1 MKLDYVMYREDDVL
15 CGWHGKV
22 LGSMSSPHIATCWCY
37 DGYVGD
43 GFHCAGMAMSSLR
56 SLQSFSCVFS
66 FVIPEV
72 KDTAAR
78 KLSRCQTGRGVL
90 GLCTLCQHVFEQFS
104 EAKPLSIIRAF
115 KWYFPGQLGIFS
127 HRKYNNE
134 TILKGNDY

>member
-1 MKLDYVMYREDDVL
+1 MKLDYVTYREDDNL

-22 LGSMSSPHIATCWCY
+22 LGSMSSPHITTCWCY

-78 KLSRCQTGRGVL
+78 KLSRCENRKRWGRGGGGARREDTKKIRL
-90 GLCTLCQHVFEQFS
+90 YSTP
-104 EAKPLSIIRAF
+104 PLTRLEGAF
-115 KWYFPGQLGIFS
+115 
-127 HRKYNNE
+127 
-134 TILKGNDY
+134 

>member
-1 MKLDYVMYREDDVL
+1 MYREDDVL

-43 GFHCAGMAMSSLR
+43 GFHCAGMAISSLR

-78 KLSRCQTGRGVL
+78 KLSQCQTRKRWGRG
-90 GLCTLCQHVFEQFS
+90 GG
-104 EAKPLSIIRAF
+104 KPLSIIQAF
-115 KWYFPGQLGIFS
+115 KWYFSGKLGIFLTENITV
-127 HRKYNNE
+127 KQF
-134 TILKGNDY
+134 

>member
-1 MKLDYVMYREDDVL
+1 MYREDDVL
-15 CGWHGKV
+15 CGLHGKM

-56 SLQSFSCVFS
+56 SLQSFSCVFA

-78 KLSRCQTGRGVL
+78 KLSRCQTRKRWGSGGEGGRREDTKKNRL
-90 GLCTLCQHVFEQFS
+90 HSTP
-104 EAKPLSIIRAF
+104 PLTRLEGAF
-115 KWYFPGQLGIFS
+115 
-127 HRKYNNE
+127 
-134 TILKGNDY
+134 

>member
-1 MKLDYVMYREDDVL
+1 MKLDYVTYREDDNL

-22 LGSMSSPHIATCWCY
+22 LGSMSSPHITTCWCY

-78 KLSRCQTGRGVL
+78 KLSRCETRKRWGRG
-90 GLCTLCQHVFEQFS
+90 GGGGRGEKTIRKSACIQ
-104 EAKPLSIIRAF
+104 PLLSQD
-115 KWYFPGQLGIFS
+115 W
-127 HRKYNNE
+127 
-134 TILKGNDY
+134 KGRFRLLYIMPACF

>member
-1 MKLDYVMYREDDVL
+1 MYREDDVL

-43 GFHCAGMAMSSLR
+43 GFHCAGMAISSLR

-78 KLSRCQTGRGVL
+78 KLSRCQTRKRWGRG
-90 GLCTLCQHVFEQFS
+90 GGG
-104 EAKPLSIIRAF
+104 KPLSIIQAF
-115 KWYFPGQLGIFS
+115 KWYFSGKLGIFLTENITV
-127 HRKYNNE
+127 KQF
-134 TILKGNDY
+134 